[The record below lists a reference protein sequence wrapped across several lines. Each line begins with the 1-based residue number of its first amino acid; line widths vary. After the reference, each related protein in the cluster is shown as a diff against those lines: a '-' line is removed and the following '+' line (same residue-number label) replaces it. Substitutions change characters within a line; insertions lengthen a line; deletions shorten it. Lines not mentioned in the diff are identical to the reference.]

1 MRHVL
6 FGFLLMFTV
15 GHNPVQAQTALTS
28 MEAYNYLQGERH
40 RADKIVGESAKPS
53 PDSLAKAEKVLL
65 EALAY
70 YHRPDIVELAKT
82 NKYLFARKG
91 DISFDLALIQ
101 AKLGKTAEAAKSLS
115 YPLLGNSAPA
125 YAKYIADEPAFAA
138 VRSNPDVVRLLTKAK
153 VEGQLFNSTAL
164 KTAYRPNISEDEKV
178 AGLSK
183 LWSEAKYNFAYFDHI
198 PDVDWD
204 KLYLDYLPKIRA
216 TRSTVDYYRTLK
228 EFCAQL
234 HDGHTDVGA
243 SDPIL
248 IDSVARRP
256 PIWAVLVEDKVM
268 VQEVASDSLQQ
279 TGIRPGLEVMTI
291 DGMPVKDYADRFV
304 RPYQSGSTVQNVD
317 VQTYI
322 YNLLRGPKNKPITVG
337 FRSPDGKTFS
347 RILPRTGYS
356 KLKPMPDFWFS
367 ILPGNVAYVQLNSFD
382 NSKAL
387 DGFKAAFD
395 SIAASNALILDVR
408 RNGGGDSGYGLN
420 VLSYL
425 TDKTMKTGSYSARLY
440 SPLRRARG
448 EGVAFEPV
456 DSDNSDWLANGKKL
470 YTKPVVVLT
479 SGQTFSA
486 AEDFAV
492 AFDVMKRG
500 TIIGEPTGGSTGQPL
515 TFALPGGVTAR
526 VCTKRDMY
534 PDGTEWNAKGIKP
547 QVLVKPTVADWK
559 AGRDTVLEAAL
570 AHLGVGQTTGNRK
583 KGKAAGK

>member
-6 FGFLLMFTV
+6 LGLLFLFIA
-15 GHNPVQAQTALTS
+15 GHNPVQAQAALTS
-28 MEAYNYLQGERH
+28 MEAYNYLQGERQK
-40 RADKIVGESAKPS
+40 ADKIVGEGAKPS

-65 EALAY
+65 DALVY

-91 DISFDLALIQ
+91 DISFDLGLIQ
-101 AKLGKTAEAAKSLS
+101 ARMGKTAEAAKSLS
-115 YPLLGNSAPA
+115 YPLAGNSAPL
-125 YAKYIADEPAFAA
+125 YAKYILDEPAFAA
-138 VRSNPDVVRLLTKAK
+138 VRSTPEVARLLTKAK
-153 VEGQLFNSTAL
+153 VADQIFNSSAL
-164 KTAYRPNISEDEKV
+164 KTPYQPNIGEDEKV

-216 TRSTVDYYRTLK
+216 TRSTVEYYRTLK

-234 HDGHTDVGA
+234 HDGHTDVGI
-243 SDPIL
+243 SDPAL
-248 IDSVARRP
+248 ADSVARRP
-256 PIWAVLVEDKVM
+256 PIWGVLIEDKVM
-268 VQEVASDSLQQ
+268 VQDVTSDSLYQ
-279 TGIRPGLEVMTI
+279 TGIRPGLEIMTV

-322 YNLLRGPKNKPITVG
+322 YNLLRGAKNKPVTVG

-347 RILPRTGYS
+347 RTLPRTGYS
-356 KLKPMPDFWFS
+356 KLKALPDFSFRL
-367 ILPGNVAYVQLNSFD
+367 LPGNVAYVQLNSFD

-395 SIAASNALILDVR
+395 SIATSNALILDIR
-408 RNGGGDSGYGLN
+408 QNGGGDSGYGWN
-420 VLSYL
+420 VLGYL
-425 TDKTMKTGSYSARLY
+425 TDKPMKTGSYSARLY

-448 EGVAFEPV
+448 EGVVFEPV
-456 DSDNSDWLANGKKL
+456 QTDDSGWPANGKKL

-492 AFDVMKRG
+492 VFDAMKRG

-515 TFALPGGVTAR
+515 FFALPGGVTAR

-534 PDGTEWNAKGIKP
+534 PDGTEWNAKGIQP

-570 AHLGVGQTTGNRK
+570 AHLGVSGTAVKSK
-583 KGKAAGK
+583 KGKGAAR